1 MTSSVY
7 TDLNSIE
14 EIFEN
19 STMFFGFA
27 FVDKNKIKKSISE
40 LYKSFPREIVRKGK
54 SYAAA
59 VKLEKLCLG
68 SMCFINYYMV
78 FKPAAMN
85 YIDEIYSS
93 LPQDIKEFC

>member
-7 TDLNSIE
+7 SDLNSIE

-27 FVDKNKIKKSISE
+27 FVEKNKIKKCISD
-40 LYKSFPREIVRKGK
+40 LYKSFPRELVRKGK
-54 SYAAA
+54 SYATAK
-59 VKLEKLCLG
+59 KLESLCLN
-68 SMCFINYYMV
+68 SFCLLKYCVI

-85 YIDEIYSS
+85 YVDEIYSS
-93 LPQDIKEFC
+93 FPQDIKDFT